1 MTKRFFAAAL
11 MAACLALPAA
21 APAAECAPAGGEKIV
36 TTELQALFDAMA
48 AGDAKAWSGIIAPD
62 FYAFDANQRL
72 DGNALFDLVRT
83 AHNAG
88 VEIVWHLDQ
97 IDAHV
102 DCDTAWFS
110 LMNHGSVGGA
120 GTSQPVSW
128 QESGVFVYRQ
138 GQWRLRF
145 FHSNRVQPKG

>member
-1 MTKRFFAAAL
+1 MTKRLAAAAL
-11 MAACLALPAA
+11 MAASLALPGLAR
-21 APAAECAPAGGEKIV
+21 AAECAPAGGEKIV
-36 TTELQALFDAMA
+36 TTELQALFNAMTIE
-48 AGDAKAWSGIIAPD
+48 DAKAWGQIIAPD

-72 DGNALFDLVRT
+72 DGNALFDLVHT

-88 VEIVWHLDQ
+88 VEIVWRLDQ
-97 IDAHV
+97 IDVHV
-102 DCDTAWFS
+102 DCDSAWFS

-120 GTSQPVSW
+120 GTSQPVNW

-145 FHSNRVQPKG
+145 FHSNRVQPKN